1 MVRCREREREKWK
14 KRRKE
19 RKTIIIN
26 DLCQNN
32 LYIIDHN

>member
-1 MVRCREREREKWK
+1 MEKK
-14 KRRKE
+14 RRKERRKE